1 MTYKSDDLQFLNEII
16 EWCENK
22 KVMDEYDS
30 EVQKLY
36 ELACEARP
44 YLLGKTLD
52 EQKYCDQ
59 YKNKIMDLA
68 VKFGICSKFDR
79 TIAGM
84 RKPAST
90 SPVHEYSNKDIR
102 LSYRNYIELG
112 KKIERSARDID
123 LKYAIGLYKTYH
135 PGDEE
140 R

>member
-1 MTYKSDDLQFLNEII
+1 MTYKSGDIKFLDRII
-16 EWCENK
+16 EWCMEK
-22 KVMDEYDS
+22 KVRGEYDS
-30 EVQKLY
+30 EVQELY

-52 EQKYCDQ
+52 EQEYHDKYG
-59 YKNKIMDLA
+59 NKIMDLA
-68 VKFGICSKFDR
+68 KKFGIYSKFEEIID
-79 TIAGM
+79 GM

-102 LSYRNYIELG
+102 LSYRDYIELG

-135 PGDEE
+135 PEDEE

>member
-1 MTYKSDDLQFLNEII
+1 MG
-16 EWCENK
+16 
-22 KVMDEYDS
+22 EYDS

-90 SPVHEYSNKDIR
+90 SPVHEYSGDDIK
-102 LSYRNYIELG
+102 LSAEGIRKLNIKMGRSTDAIDQKRAAAGFPTNYNYY
-112 KKIERSARDID
+112 ER
-123 LKYAIGLYKTYH
+123 
-135 PGDEE
+135 
-140 R
+140 

>member
-1 MTYKSDDLQFLNEII
+1 MTYKSDDLKFLNEII
-16 EWCENK
+16 EWCK
-22 KVMDEYDS
+22 KKKDMGEYDS

-79 TIAGM
+79 ITAGM

-90 SPVHEYSNKDIR
+90 SPVHEYSGDDIK
-102 LSYRNYIELG
+102 LSAENIRKLNIKMGRSTDAIDRRRADAGFPTNYNCY
-112 KKIERSARDID
+112 ER
-123 LKYAIGLYKTYH
+123 
-135 PGDEE
+135 
-140 R
+140 

>member
-1 MTYKSDDLQFLNEII
+1 MTYKSGDIKFLDRII
-16 EWCENK
+16 EWCMEK
-22 KVMDEYDS
+22 KVMGEYDS
-30 EVQKLY
+30 EVQELY

-90 SPVHEYSNKDIR
+90 SPVHEYSGDDIK
-102 LSYRNYIELG
+102 LSAEGIRKLNIKMG
-112 KKIERSARDID
+112 
-123 LKYAIGLYKTYH
+123 
-135 PGDEE
+135 
-140 R
+140 